1 MGSPLQ
7 AQDNSSGP
15 DFAESKRR
23 RLIPAEGSFF
33 MRSCIALIF
42 SFWFLFFLSGCDYL
56 PFGFTPIGEI
66 VQSPGSFEGKTI
78 KVKGEATEVTKIPL
92 FEFKSYTLRDDSGE
106 ILVLTEGTLPAL
118 NKKTAIK
125 AQVKTMAIINDQSI
139 GLRLIEVE
147 KLPTF
152 GFGG

>member
-1 MGSPLQ
+1 
-7 AQDNSSGP
+7 
-15 DFAESKRR
+15 
-23 RLIPAEGSFF
+23 
-33 MRSCIALIF
+33 MRGRTGFIF
-42 SFWFLFFLSGCDYL
+42 CLLLLLLLAGCDYL

-66 VQSPGSFEGKTI
+66 VQNPGSFEGKTL
-78 KVKGEATEVTKIPL
+78 KVKGEVTEDTKIPL
-92 FEFKSYTLRDDSGE
+92 LALKSYILRDDSGE

-118 NKKTAIK
+118 NKQAAIK
-125 AQVKTMAIINDQSI
+125 AQVKTMAIINEQSF